1 MWVLCII
8 PAIIKFRILRN
19 QLKVFFC
26 FGRIKKRL
34 SLFGLWCKNWNKLTY
49 RCIYLWFSEWL
60 ISSRYVP
67 ERKIVDGAT
76 FTVPA
81 GKSVAIVGS
90 SGSGK
95 SFFNQIISYVFV
107 TRLWVWRSLLLIIF
121 QIIPIAENL
130 FLFLY
135 QYLMFL

>member
-1 MWVLCII
+1 
-8 PAIIKFRILRN
+8 
-19 QLKVFFC
+19 
-26 FGRIKKRL
+26 
-34 SLFGLWCKNWNKLTY
+34 
-49 RCIYLWFSEWL
+49 L

-107 TRLWVWRSLLLIIF
+107 TRL
-121 QIIPIAENL
+121 
-130 FLFLY
+130 
-135 QYLMFL
+135 